1 MPGSRA
7 ATAELDDY
15 RITTDIEIQ
24 EYLQQVLT
32 ARALVTLSGPG
43 GDSYTTLMW
52 AADPGQRTLCFSA
65 ADSDARLD
73 ALLEND
79 EIVAVCYLDNIKIQ
93 FDLEGV
99 VHVKGGH
106 HSALNA
112 RYPRVLYRFQR
123 RSAFRVQPLAS
134 KSPVARFRH
143 PAMPDM
149 QLSLRVLDISLSGVA
164 LFLPDNVP
172 MIAAGVKIGQCH
184 LDLDD
189 DTSLDAALH
198 IHHVTAI
205 HPESKGARLGCE
217 FMGLDWSDRTL
228 QHYINQTQKRRLAL
242 MADRR

>member
-15 RITTDIEIQ
+15 RITSEVEVQ
-24 EYLQQVLT
+24 AYLQQLLD
-32 ARALVTLSGPG
+32 ARALVTLSGPN

-52 AADPGQRTLCFSA
+52 SADNGRHTLCFSA
-65 ADSDARLD
+65 EDGDARLD
-73 ALLEND
+73 ALLESG
-79 EIVAVCYLDNIKIQ
+79 EIVAVAYLDSIKLQ

-106 HSALNA
+106 HAALNA
-112 RYPRVLYRFQR
+112 RYPKVLFRFQR
-123 RSAFRVQPLAS
+123 RSAFRVQPLAA
-134 KSPVARFRH
+134 KSPVACFRH

-149 QLSLRVLDISLSGVA
+149 QLALRILDVSLSGVA

-172 MIAAGVKIGQCH
+172 MIPAGVKIGQCH

-189 DTSLDAALH
+189 DTNMEVSLL

-205 HPESKGARLGCE
+205 HPESKGTRLGCE
-217 FMGLDWSDRTL
+217 LVGMDWSDRRL

-242 MADRR
+242 LADQR

>member
-7 ATAELDDY
+7 AAAELDDY
-15 RITTDIEIQ
+15 RITSAVEIQ
-24 EYLQQVLT
+24 AYLQQLLD
-32 ARALVTLSGPG
+32 ARALVTLSGPN

-52 AADPGQRTLCFSA
+52 AADTGRHLLSFSA
-65 ADSDARLD
+65 EDGDARLD
-73 ALLEND
+73 ALLESG
-79 EIVAVCYLDNIKIQ
+79 EIVAVAYLDNIKLQ

-99 VHVKGGH
+99 VQVRGGH
-106 HSALNA
+106 HMALNA
-112 RYPRVLYRFQR
+112 NYPRVLYRFQR
-123 RSAFRVQPLAS
+123 RAAFRVQPLS
-134 KSPVARFRH
+134 TKSPVARFRH

-149 QLSLRVLDISLSGVA
+149 QLSLRVLDVSLSGVA

-189 DTSLDAALH
+189 DTHVEASLM

-205 HPESKGARLGCE
+205 HPESKGTRLGCE
-217 FMGLDWSDRTL
+217 LVGLDWSDRTL

-242 MADRR
+242 QTDRR